1 MNYIITVELTLA
13 DKSED
18 EAVADV
24 NELMAIYRNMGYIE
38 EWEIVDVEALTP
50 STPLA
55 PTCLSLIP

>member
-24 NELMAIYRNMGYIE
+24 NELMNIYRNMGYIE
-38 EWEIVDVEALTP
+38 EWEIVDVEALA
-50 STPLA
+50 S
-55 PTCLSLIP
+55 